1 MGCSKSSRL
10 GRSAALL
17 VLSFTAACSAL
28 GSNPPPGALAVLS
41 TSPVN
46 GASGVPVGG
55 SVSATFN
62 EAMNPATL
70 TGATF
75 TVTAGATAVPVQG
88 TVAYAGETVVFRPTA
103 PLASN
108 SAYTATIS
116 TAATSAS
123 GTALVTNLVWT
134 FDTYPIGGP
143 PSGVNL
149 GLAGHFAVLAQ
160 SGISTSTVPN
170 PSAITGDLGVSPAAA
185 TYITGFSL
193 IADASNVFS
202 TSSQVTGKVYAAD
215 YAVPTPSD
223 LTTAVL
229 DMQRAYADAAGR
241 AAGASNLGSGN
252 LDKWIL
258 TPGVYRWTSDVLV
271 TNFLTLNGSATDVW
285 IFQVAGNLGMGNGT
299 QVILGGGARPG
310 NVFWQVAGLV
320 DLGMRVQAAGI
331 FLSKTSINLAS
342 DALVDGRLLA
352 QTAVT
357 INQATVVEPAP

>member
-1 MGCSKSSRL
+1 
-10 GRSAALL
+10 LL
-17 VLSFTAACSAL
+17 VFSFTAACGTL
-28 GSNPPPGALAVLS
+28 GSNPPPVTPPPGAVAVLS

-46 GASGVPVGG
+46 GARGVPVGG

-75 TVTAGATAVPVQG
+75 TMTAGSTAVPVQG
-88 TVAYAGETVVFRPTA
+88 TVVYADSKAVFWPSA

-149 GLAGHFAVLAQ
+149 GLAGHFAILAQ

-170 PSAITGDLGVSPAAA
+170 SSAITGDLGVSPAAA

-193 IADASNVFS
+193 TADPTNLFS

-215 YAVPTPSD
+215 YAAPTPSD

-241 AAGASNLGSGN
+241 APGASNLGAGN
-252 LDKWIL
+252 LDRLTL
-258 TPGVYRWTSDVLV
+258 TPGVYRWTSDVLATTVV
-271 TNFLTLNGSATDVW
+271 TLSGSATDVW
-285 IFQVAGNLGMGNGT
+285 ILQVAGNLSMGNGT
-299 QVILGGGARPG
+299 LIRLVGGARPG

-331 FLSKTSINLAS
+331 FLSKTSINLAT
-342 DALVDGRLLA
+342 DASVDGRLLA

-357 INQATVVEPAP
+357 ISQATVVEPAP